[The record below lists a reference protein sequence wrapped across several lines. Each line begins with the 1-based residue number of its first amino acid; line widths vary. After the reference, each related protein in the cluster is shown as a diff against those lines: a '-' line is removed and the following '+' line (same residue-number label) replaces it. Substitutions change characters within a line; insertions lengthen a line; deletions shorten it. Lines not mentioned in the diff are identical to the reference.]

1 MDTDQNGKITKQEWM
16 KFMET
21 EFDRFDTKKSGEL
34 DPKELARSRIR
45 SSRFAKAA
53 K

>member
-34 DPKELARSRIR
+34 DREIANTLKPVCKSC
-45 SSRFAKAA
+45 
-53 K
+53 